1 MTEINTKLSIEKQ
14 VYSITE
20 ELKEYIQLPNDRNR
34 LAYCLYKYV
43 KGEGDSPEIL
53 VKSTKIN
60 FTGITEK
67 ELVSKLNE
75 AITTVIK

>member
-20 ELKEYIQLPNDRNR
+20 GLKEYIHLPNDRNR

-53 VKSTKIN
+53 VKSTKIK
-60 FTGITEK
+60 FTGITGK
-67 ELVSKLNE
+67 QLISKLNE
-75 AITTVIK
+75 AIITVKK